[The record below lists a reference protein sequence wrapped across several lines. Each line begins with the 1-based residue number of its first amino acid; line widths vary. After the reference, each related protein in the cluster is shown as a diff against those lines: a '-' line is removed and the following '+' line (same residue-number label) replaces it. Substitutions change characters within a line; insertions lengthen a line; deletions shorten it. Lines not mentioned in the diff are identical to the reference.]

1 MAEDAG
7 KVGGEGGEQAA
18 LEASRMPLRQHL
30 EELRGCL
37 FRSFIAFVV
46 LFAVGFY
53 FVDELISFI
62 ILPYEWARAR
72 IVEDGGPDP
81 GTLVLIRP
89 AEGFIFAMK
98 VAGSF
103 AIMGGTPLFLREVWS
118 FVGAGLLARERK
130 AIFKA
135 FPFAVGLF
143 LLGLA
148 FGFTVL
154 LQLAYPILL
163 TFVSEEV
170 ARPTITLSEYFFSL
184 RSLTLLMGF
193 VFELPILMWLVV
205 RSGLVQYATLAG
217 SRRVAL
223 LVMLIFAAI
232 MTPPDVVTQVLVV
245 IPMAALYE
253 VGLLLAKRADKAT
266 RSAG

>member
-1 MAEDAG
+1 MVEDAS
-7 KVGGEGGEQAA
+7 KGGEQAA

-46 LFAVGFY
+46 LFIVGFI

-103 AIMGGTPLFLREVWS
+103 AIMGGAPLFLREVWS

-184 RSLTLLMGF
+184 RSLTLL
-193 VFELPILMWLVV
+193 WLVV

-217 SRRVAL
+217 SRRAAI

-245 IPMAALYE
+245 IPMAGLYE